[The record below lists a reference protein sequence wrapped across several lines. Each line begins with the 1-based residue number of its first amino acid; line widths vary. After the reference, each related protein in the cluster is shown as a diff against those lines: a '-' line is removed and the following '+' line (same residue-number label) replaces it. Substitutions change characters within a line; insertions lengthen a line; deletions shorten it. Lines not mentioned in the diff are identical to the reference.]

1 MVLQWKGLKKT
12 IMEMVERMKRGIT
25 RVIESEPLFLLCW
38 FVVMFMQNMDPFF
51 WEAEQLVL
59 VQRYLLA
66 PWGIALGVLYLHR
79 QTPLR
84 TEILALV
91 VLLAWMI
98 VPFALRFGIGQKNV
112 ESWQNMVILIGV
124 YASVSSRSAQERKQ
138 TLHQATMLFAFLGWG
153 LGLSLLYCAA
163 SGKSYSPEFC
173 QYSFGIYYQTQLT
186 AGCHYNVTAMACLNL
201 MLMSMTGFFC
211 AKEIGKRI
219 YYGVPTVMMAIV
231 VILTQGRTSRY
242 AMLAALAL
250 CAWRAVALGG
260 WTKRAAVRHAAAIVA
275 VAVVLGG
282 GFVVSD
288 EMTNRAILHYNRMQ
302 TARSAANTQAQGGF
316 EWIASAVADES
327 DADQTT
333 VEPIQAPDA
342 VQQEE
347 EQLHSREPMNWT
359 FTGRTK
365 IWSNLA
371 NFWKENPKYFFIGY
385 GTGRVGWLISQET
398 PLESLGYASVHNT
411 YLQFLADY
419 GLIGALFMVAL
430 FACLAA
436 PLLREFFLGK
446 WSEGGVML
454 CILIVAQLIIGMME
468 SDPLT
473 PMSICNIFL
482 YIAVALAVSSGREKP
497 SIFGK
502 KRAAK

>member
-1 MVLQWKGLKKT
+1 M
-12 IMEMVERMKRGIT
+12 IERMKRSMT
-25 RVIESEPLFLLCW
+25 RVIESEPLFLFCW
-38 FVVMFMQNMDPFF
+38 FAVMFMQNMDPFF

-66 PWGIALGVLYLHR
+66 PWGIALGALYLHR
-79 QTPLR
+79 ETAIR
-84 TEILALV
+84 TELLALLA
-91 VLLAWMI
+91 LLAWMI
-98 VPFALRFGIGQKNV
+98 VPFALRFGISPKNV

-124 YASVSSRSAQERKQ
+124 YASISTRSAQERKQ
-138 TLHQATMLFAFLGWG
+138 TLHWATTLFTLVGWG

-163 SGKSYSPEFC
+163 SGKSYSPEYC
-173 QYSFGIYYQTQLT
+173 QYSFGIFAQTQLT

-201 MLMSMTGFFC
+201 MLMSMTGFCC
-211 AKEIGKRI
+211 ARGIGKRI
-219 YYGVPTVMMAIV
+219 YYAVPTVMMAIV
-231 VILTQGRTSRY
+231 VVLTQGRTSRY

-250 CAWRAVALGG
+250 CAWRAVALSG
-260 WTKRAAVRHAAAIVA
+260 WVKKAAVRHAAAIA
-275 VAVVLGG
+275 AAAVVLIG
-282 GFVVSD
+282 GFVLSD
-288 EMTNRAILHYNRMQ
+288 ELTNRAIIHYSRMQ
-302 TARSAANTQAQGGF
+302 TAHSANDTQAQSNSA
-316 EWIASAVADES
+316 EWIT
-327 DADQTT
+327 DAIAEGTNEEQGTP
-333 VEPIQAPDA
+333 VEPIPASDAAP
-342 VQQEE
+342 QEE
-347 EQLHSREPMNWT
+347 EALRSREAMNWT

-419 GLIGALFMVAL
+419 GLMGMLLM
-430 FACLAA
+430 AA
-436 PLLREFFLGK
+436 FFVCIAVPLLREFFLGK

-454 CILIVAQLIIGMME
+454 CILIAAQLIIGMME
-468 SDPLT
+468 SDPLA
-473 PMSICNIFL
+473 PMSICNLFL
-482 YIAVALAVSSGREKP
+482 YIAFALAASSGREKP